1 MSILYPVFVLVALTA
16 VTLGRLAVGRLRA
29 VQSGEASLA
38 YFTTYQDGR
47 EPDHTRALSRH
58 YDNLFQAPLL
68 FYVAALTLLVT
79 GAETTVTLVLAWGY
93 VALRIVH
100 TVIHTGPNDV
110 VWRFRVF
117 LASWL
122 VLLALWSVIAFRT
135 LA

>member
-1 MSILYPVFVLVALTA
+1 
-16 VTLGRLAVGRLRA
+16 
-29 VQSGEASLA
+29 
-38 YFTTYQDGR
+38 
-47 EPDHTRALSRH
+47 
-58 YDNLFQAPLL
+58 LFQAPLL